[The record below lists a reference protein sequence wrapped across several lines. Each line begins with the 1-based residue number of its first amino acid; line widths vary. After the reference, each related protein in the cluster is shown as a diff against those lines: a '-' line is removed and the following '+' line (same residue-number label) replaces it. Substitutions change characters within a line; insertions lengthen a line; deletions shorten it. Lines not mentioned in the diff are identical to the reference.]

1 VTETRHDY
9 IIVGAGSAGCVLAAR
24 LTEDP
29 QIRVLLV
36 EAGPQDRSWR
46 IDMPSAVGSLL
57 SSDRFNWNY
66 VSDPEP
72 YLDGRRLT
80 HPRGRVLGGSS
91 SINGMVYIRGH
102 AGDYDGWAESGLSGW
117 GYADVLPYFKRAEQH
132 LHGADPYHG
141 GSGPLAVFAPDLKAS
156 PLASAFVQAAA
167 QAGYGISH
175 DPNGERQEGFGR
187 VDRTTRNG
195 RRCSAAHA
203 YLAPALKRTN
213 LEILTGALVHRIVL
227 RGDRAVGIEFV
238 QGSRVALGNHGAQ
251 INRVGQGN
259 QGAHGNQ
266 ATTAYAEREVIL
278 SAGAINSPQLLQL
291 SGIGAAAQLAAAGIE
306 TRIELP
312 AVGANLNDHPDLV
325 IQHRCLQPVS
335 IFGANRGIGKILTGL
350 RWFAGLGGLA
360 GSNHF
365 EAGGFLRSRA
375 GIRQPDLQLT
385 FMPLAIKPGTVE
397 DVGMHSFQ
405 VHIDLMRPKSLG
417 RVILRSADPTAAP
430 SICFNYLADRQ
441 DREDLRTAVRLTRE
455 ILAQP
460 ALSPY
465 RGEELNPGAA
475 IQGDEDIDAWVRRSV
490 ETCYHPVGTCRMG
503 LDPRSSVVDPQC
515 RVHGVANLRVIDA
528 SIMPAIV
535 SGNTNAPTIMI
546 AEKMSD
552 VLRGSLSLPREQPP
566 VWTHPHWATSQR

>member
-1 VTETRHDY
+1 VTGTLYDY

-29 QIRVLLV
+29 QVRVLLV
-36 EAGPQDRSWR
+36 EAGPTDRSWR

-66 VSDPEP
+66 VSDAEP

-102 AGDYDGWAESGLSGW
+102 ADDYDGWARSGLTGW
-117 GYADVLPYFKRAEQH
+117 GYPDVLPYFKRAEQH
-132 LHGADPYHG
+132 LHGADAYHG
-141 GSGPLAVFAPDLKAS
+141 ASGPLAVFAPDLNAS
-156 PLASAFVQAAA
+156 PLAAAFVQAAA
-167 QAGYGISH
+167 QAGYGLSH
-175 DPNGERQEGFGR
+175 DSNGERQEGFGR

-195 RRCSAAHA
+195 RRCSAARA
-203 YLAPALKRTN
+203 YLAPALRRAN
-213 LEILTGALVHRIVL
+213 LEILTGALVRRVLL
-227 RGDRAVGIEFV
+227 RGDRAIGIEFARANTFA
-238 QGSRVALGNHGAQ
+238 QGTGP
-251 INRVGQGN
+251 
-259 QGAHGNQ
+259 
-266 ATTAYAEREVIL
+266 ATAFAEREVIL

-291 SGIGAAAQLAAAGIE
+291 SGIGAAAQLSAAGIE

-325 IQHRCLQPVS
+325 IQHRCLLPVS
-335 IFGANRGIGKILTGL
+335 IFNANRGIGKILTGL

-365 EAGGFLRSRA
+365 EAGGFLRSRS
-375 GIRQPDLQLT
+375 GVRYPDLQLT

-417 RVILRSADPTAAP
+417 RVTLRSADPAAAP

-465 RGEELNPGAA
+465 RGEELNPGEA
-475 IQGDEDIDAWVRRSV
+475 IRGDEDIDAWVRRSV

-503 LDPRSSVVDPQC
+503 LDSRSAVVDSQC
-515 RVHGVANLRVIDA
+515 RVHGAANLRVIDA
-528 SIMPAIV
+528 SVMPAIV

-552 VLRGSLSLPREQPP
+552 LLRGKIPLPREQPA
-566 VWTHPHWATSQR
+566 VWTHPHWATAQR

>member
-1 VTETRHDY
+1 MAFDY
-9 IIVGAGSAGCVLAAR
+9 IIVGAGSAGCVLASR

-36 EAGPQDRSWR
+36 EAGPKDRSWR

-72 YLDGRRLT
+72 HLDGRRLT

-102 AGDYDGWAESGLSGW
+102 AGDYDGWAASGLAGW
-117 GYADVLPYFKRAEQH
+117 GYADVLPYFKRAEH
-132 LHGADPYHG
+132 HCRGADAYHG
-141 GSGPLAVFAPDLKAS
+141 GAGPLAVFAPDLNAA
-156 PLASAFVQAAA
+156 PLAAAFVYAAS
-167 QAGYGISH
+167 QAGYGLS
-175 DPNGERQEGFGR
+175 DDANGERQEGFGK
-187 VDRTTRNG
+187 VDRTTRSG
-195 RRCSAAHA
+195 RRCSAARA
-203 YLAPALKRTN
+203 YLAPALGRAN
-213 LEILTGALVHRIVL
+213 LKIMTGALVHRVL
-227 RGDRAVGIEFV
+227 LQGDRAVGIEY
-238 QGSRVALGNHGAQ
+238 
-251 INRVGQGN
+251 GQGN
-259 QGAHGNQ
+259 ALAKAHADRG
-266 ATTAYAEREVIL
+266 VIL

-291 SGIGAAAQLAAAGIE
+291 SGIGAAAQVSGAGIE
-306 TRIELP
+306 TRVDLP
-312 AVGANLNDHPDLV
+312 AVGANLNDHPDIV
-325 IQHRCLQPVS
+325 IQHRCLKPVS
-335 IFGANRGIGKILTGL
+335 IFGANRGMGKILTGL

-375 GIRQPDLQLT
+375 GVRQPDLQLT

-397 DVGMHSFQ
+397 DVGAHSFQ

-417 RVILRSADPTAAP
+417 RVTIRSADPAAAP
-430 SICFNYLADRQ
+430 SICFNYLSDPQ
-441 DREDLRTAVRLTRE
+441 DVRDLRTSVRLTRE
-455 ILAQP
+455 ILAQS
-460 ALSPY
+460 ALAPY
-465 RGEELNPGAA
+465 RGEELNPGDG
-475 IQGDEDIDAWVRRSV
+475 IQSDADIDSWVRRGV

-503 LDPRSSVVDPQC
+503 PDFRSAVVDAEC
-515 RVHGVANLRVIDA
+515 RVHGVAGLRVVDA

-552 VLRGSLSLPREQPP
+552 MLRGRPGLPREAPA
-566 VWTHPHWATSQR
+566 VWEHPRWATQQR